1 MKINLTKNSKQI
13 SNFQERNY
21 LRKMQKKVTT
31 RSFQKFKKENKK
43 ITMMTAYDYSTAK
56 LIDEAGIDSILV
68 GDSLGNVVLGY
79 EDTIYVT
86 MEDMI
91 HHTRAVARG
100 AKRALIVGDMPY
112 LSYHTDINEAVKNAG
127 RLIQEGHAQA
137 VKLEG
142 GKEIIDVVHAL
153 VRAKIPVVGHIGLTP
168 QSINQMGGYLIQGKT
183 IEDAKN
189 LLEDA
194 KLLDEAGVFALVIE
208 CVPKQVAEKITKAV
222 KCPTIG
228 IGAGNVTDGQVL
240 VSNDAFGTYADKK
253 PSFVRVFGNV
263 GEVILSSTKEY
274 IEAVENA
281 SFPNDKESFHMDET
295 HEDELNRLY

>member
-1 MKINLTKNSKQI
+1 MI
-13 SNFQERNY
+13 
-21 LRKMQKKVTT
+21 KKVTSRT
-31 RSFQKFKKENKK
+31 FQQFKESKKK

-91 HHTRAVARG
+91 RHTAAVARG
-100 AKRALIVGDMPY
+100 AKRALVIGDMPY
-112 LSYHTDINEAVKNAG
+112 LSYHTEVSEAVKNAG

-142 GKEIIDVVHAL
+142 GREILDVVHAL

-168 QSINQMGGYLIQGKT
+168 QSVNQMGGYRIQGKNA
-183 IEDAKN
+183 EDAKR

-194 KLLDEAGVFALVIE
+194 KLLDEAGVFAIVIE
-208 CVPKQVAEKITKAV
+208 CVPKQVAQIITQAV
-222 KCPTIG
+222 SCPTIG
-228 IGAGNVTDGQVL
+228 IGAGNGTDGQVL
-240 VSNDAFGTYADKK
+240 VSNDAFGTYSDKR
-253 PSFVRVFGNV
+253 PTFVRVFGNV
-263 GEVILSSTKEY
+263 GEQIASATKDF
-274 IEAVENA
+274 IAAVE
-281 SFPNDKESFHMDET
+281 SGDFPNDGESFHMDET
-295 HEDELNRLY
+295 QAQEWKSIYGE

>member
-1 MKINLTKNSKQI
+1 
-13 SNFQERNY
+13 
-21 LRKMQKKVTT
+21 MQKKVTT

-240 VSNDAFGTYADKK
+240 VSNDAFGTYTDKK

>member
-1 MKINLTKNSKQI
+1 MKIHLTKNSKQI

-91 HHTRAVARG
+91 HHTKAVARG

-240 VSNDAFGTYADKK
+240 VSNDAFGTYTDKK

>member
-1 MKINLTKNSKQI
+1 
-13 SNFQERNY
+13 
-21 LRKMQKKVTT
+21 
-31 RSFQKFKKENKK
+31 
-43 ITMMTAYDYSTAK
+43 MMTAYDYSTAK

-100 AKRALIVGDMPY
+100 AKRALVIGDMPY
-112 LSYHTDINEAVKNAG
+112 LSYHTDVNEAVKNAG
-127 RLIQEGHAQA
+127 RLIQEGRAQA

-142 GKEIIDVVHAL
+142 GREILDVVHAL

-168 QSINQMGGYLIQGKT
+168 QSVNQMGGYLIQGKNA
-183 IEDAKN
+183 EDAQR

-194 KLLDEAGVFALVIE
+194 KLLDEAGVFAIVIE
-208 CVPKQVAEKITKAV
+208 CVPKQVAEKITQAV

-240 VSNDAFGTYADKK
+240 VSNDAFGTYSDKR

-263 GEVILSSTKEY
+263 GEVISASTKAY
-274 IEAVENA
+274 IEAVENGD
-281 SFPNDKESFHMDET
+281 FPSDSESFHIDTDRSEEWWKIYGS
-295 HEDELNRLY
+295 EDPSNKGR

>member
-1 MKINLTKNSKQI
+1 MPKKI
-13 SNFQERNY
+13 
-21 LRKMQKKVTT
+21 TT

-91 HHTRAVARG
+91 HHTKAVARG

-194 KLLDEAGVFALVIE
+194 KRLDEAGVFALVIE

-240 VSNDAFGTYADKK
+240 VSNDAFGTYSDKK

-263 GEVILSSTKEY
+263 GEVISSSTKAY
-274 IEAVENA
+274 IEAVENG
-281 SFPNDKESFHMDET
+281 SFPSDNECFRMDET
-295 HEDELNRLY
+295 QENELNRLY

>member
-1 MKINLTKNSKQI
+1 M
-13 SNFQERNY
+13 
-21 LRKMQKKVTT
+21 KKVTT
-31 RSFQKFKKENKK
+31 RTFRKYKKEGKK

-56 LIDEAGIDSILV
+56 ILDEAGIDSILV

-91 HHTRAVARG
+91 HHIRAVTRG
-100 AKRALIVGDMPY
+100 AKRALVIGDMPY
-112 LSYHTDINEAVKNAG
+112 LSYHTDMNEAVRNAG

-142 GKEIIDVVHAL
+142 GREILDVVHAL

-168 QSINQMGGYLIQGKT
+168 QSVNQMGGYLIQGKNA
-183 IEDAKN
+183 EDAKN
-189 LLEDA
+189 LVEDA

-208 CVPKQVAEKITKAV
+208 CVPKEVSSVITKSVSCA
-222 KCPTIG
+222 TIS
-228 IGAGNVTDGQVL
+228 IGAGNETDGQVL
-240 VSNDAFGTYADKK
+240 VSNDAFGTYTDKR

-263 GEVILSSTKEY
+263 GEVMSQAAKDY
-274 IEAVENA
+274 IRTVE
-281 SFPNDKESFHMDET
+281 SGDFPNDEESFHVEGEQAKEWNKMYGGEK
-295 HEDELNRLY
+295 

>member
-1 MKINLTKNSKQI
+1 MPKKI
-13 SNFQERNY
+13 
-21 LRKMQKKVTT
+21 TT

-91 HHTRAVARG
+91 HHTKAVARG

-194 KLLDEAGVFALVIE
+194 KRLDEAGVFALVIE

-240 VSNDAFGTYADKK
+240 VSNDAFGTYSDKK

-263 GEVILSSTKEY
+263 GEVISSSTKAY
-274 IEAVENA
+274 IEAVENG
-281 SFPNDKESFHMDET
+281 SFPSDNECFRMDEAQ
-295 HEDELNRLY
+295 ENELNRLY

>member
-1 MKINLTKNSKQI
+1 MPKKI
-13 SNFQERNY
+13 
-21 LRKMQKKVTT
+21 TT

-79 EDTIYVT
+79 GDTIYVT

-91 HHTRAVARG
+91 HHTKAVARG

-194 KLLDEAGVFALVIE
+194 KRLDEAGVFALVIE

-240 VSNDAFGTYADKK
+240 VSNDAFGTYSDKK

-263 GEVILSSTKEY
+263 GEVISSSTKAY
-274 IEAVENA
+274 IEAVENG
-281 SFPNDKESFHMDET
+281 SFPSDNECFRMDET
-295 HEDELNRLY
+295 QENELNRLY

>member
-1 MKINLTKNSKQI
+1 MRLKKI
-13 SNFQERNY
+13 
-21 LRKMQKKVTT
+21 TT
-31 RSFQKFKKENKK
+31 RSFQKFKENGKK

-100 AKRALIVGDMPY
+100 AKRALVIGDMPY
-112 LSYHTDINEAVKNAG
+112 LSYHTDVNEAVKNAG

-142 GKEIIDVVHAL
+142 GREILDVVRAL

-168 QSINQMGGYLIQGKT
+168 QSVNQMGGYLIQGKNA
-183 IEDAKN
+183 EDARR

-194 KLLDEAGVFALVIE
+194 KLLDEAGVFAIVIE
-208 CVPKQVAEKITKAV
+208 CVPKQVAEKITQAV
-222 KCPTIG
+222 KCSTIG

-240 VSNDAFGTYADKK
+240 VSNDAFGTYSEKR

-263 GEVILSSTKEY
+263 GEVIASSTKAY
-274 IEAVENA
+274 IEAVERGD
-281 SFPNDKESFHMDET
+281 FPSDSESFHIDGEQSEEWWKIYGS
-295 HEDELNRLY
+295 EDPSNKDR

>member
-1 MKINLTKNSKQI
+1 M
-13 SNFQERNY
+13 R
-21 LRKMQKKVTT
+21 KKVTT
-31 RSFQKFKKENKK
+31 RSFQKFKESGKK

-56 LIDEAGIDSILV
+56 LLDEAGIDSILV
-68 GDSLGNVVLGY
+68 GDSLGNVILGY

-91 HHTRAVARG
+91 HHIKAVARG
-100 AKRALIVGDMPY
+100 AKNPLVIGDMPY
-112 LSYHTDINEAVKNAG
+112 LSYHGDVNEAVKNAG

-142 GKEIIDVVHAL
+142 GREILDVVHAL

-168 QSINQMGGYLIQGKT
+168 QSVNQMGGYLIQGKKA
-183 IEDAKN
+183 EDAQR

-208 CVPKQVAEKITKAV
+208 CVPKQVAEKITEMV

-240 VSNDAFGTYADKK
+240 VSNDAFGTYSDKS

-263 GEVILSSTKEY
+263 GEVIKNSTKAF
-274 IEAVENA
+274 IEAVEKGE
-281 SFPNDKESFHMDET
+281 FPNDKESFHIGEQ
-295 HEDELNRLY
+295 EAEEWCKLYGEQNKNK

>member
-1 MKINLTKNSKQI
+1 MPKKI
-13 SNFQERNY
+13 
-21 LRKMQKKVTT
+21 TT

-86 MEDMI
+86 MEDVI
-91 HHTRAVARG
+91 HHTKAVARG
-100 AKRALIVGDMPY
+100 AKKALIVGDMPY

-194 KLLDEAGVFALVIE
+194 KRLDEAGVFALVIE

-240 VSNDAFGTYADKK
+240 VSNDAFGTYSDKK

-263 GEVILSSTKEY
+263 GEVISSSTKAY
-274 IEAVENA
+274 IEAVENG
-281 SFPNDKESFHMDET
+281 SFPSDNECFRMDET
-295 HEDELNRLY
+295 QENELNRLY